1 MKTLPA
7 EKFLLFFLFFHLLLG
22 IYLANFNLE
31 YFENVYVMEDGVIE
45 WFTADALLF
54 SSFLCF
60 YRFLKLRKVR
70 SALFSGMLLFLTL
83 LFFFGAGEELS
94 WGQRIFNVESSEFF
108 LEHNAQGETNFHN
121 MVVGDT
127 KINKLIF
134 SQLLGLIIIVYI
146 CVFPWVSLKV
156 AWIRRLA
163 TQFAVPIPRLV
174 HIISCLL
181 LAMTYV
187 FELMPSSKKGEML
200 EFGNCFIF
208 FMILLYP
215 RNSEIYDP
223 EVKLDTSRSEH
234 SVPLESQDTHS

>member
-1 MKTLPA
+1 MKTYPA

-22 IYLANFNLE
+22 IFLANFNLE
-31 YFENVYVMEDGVIE
+31 YFETVYVMEDGVIE
-45 WFTADALLF
+45 WFTTDALLF
-54 SSFLCF
+54 CSFLCL
-60 YRFLKLRKVR
+60 YRFCALRKVR
-70 SALFSGMLLFLTL
+70 PALFNGMLLFLTV

-94 WGQRIFNVESSEFF
+94 WGQRIFNVESSDFF

-121 MVVGDT
+121 LVMGET

-134 SQLLGLIIIVYI
+134 SQLLGLSIILYI

-156 AWIRRLA
+156 EWVRRLA
-163 TQFAVPIPRLV
+163 TRFAVPIPRLI

-181 LAMTYV
+181 FALTYV
-187 FELMPSSKKGEML
+187 LELMPTGKRGEML

-223 EVKLDTSRSEH
+223 EVDLKH
-234 SVPLESQDTHS
+234 SV